1 MIQRICA
8 ALALVLLVGVSHAQR
23 FDDVQIESEKVAD
36 GLYMLTGAG
45 GNLGVS
51 IGDDGAF
58 IVDSQF
64 DELGAKI
71 LAKIEELGSERPR
84 FVVNTHWHGDH
95 TGGNEPMA
103 AAGAT
108 VFAHHN
114 VMKRMR
120 EGLTRAGGNVTAP
133 SPDAALPLVTY
144 ADGVTFHVNG
154 QTIRATHYRHAH
166 TDGDTVLW
174 FEGDNVVHIGDIMFN
189 GIYPFLDH
197 ESGGSIQGTLR
208 AVNDVLSRIDGA
220 TRIIPGHGPLAT
232 RSDLITY
239 RDMLQGVYGAIQAEV
254 AAGKTLEQAIEAD
267 PLAEW
272 NEAWGQAFIRPE
284 RMVRLVWASVTDPH
298 EA

>member
-1 MIQRICA
+1 MIQRIGA

-144 ADGVTFHVNG
+144 DDGVTFHVNG